1 MSEEKIKCLNCKTE
15 NNSDDSYCRE
25 CGAELVQ
32 QDLVPEQPH
41 LRKKTHKRK
50 RIKTNKENSEIVN
63 SETENLKDDSYSEN
77 HLSNS
82 LNCCPICGTQYEEG
96 DVFCKE
102 CGTKLKT
109 NSAFEQKFLFQ

>member
-41 LRKKTHKRK
+41 LRKKHINAKELK
-50 RIKTNKENSEIVN
+50 QIKKTV
-63 SETENLKDDSYSEN
+63 
-77 HLSNS
+77 
-82 LNCCPICGTQYEEG
+82 
-96 DVFCKE
+96 
-102 CGTKLKT
+102 KL
-109 NSAFEQKFLFQ
+109 